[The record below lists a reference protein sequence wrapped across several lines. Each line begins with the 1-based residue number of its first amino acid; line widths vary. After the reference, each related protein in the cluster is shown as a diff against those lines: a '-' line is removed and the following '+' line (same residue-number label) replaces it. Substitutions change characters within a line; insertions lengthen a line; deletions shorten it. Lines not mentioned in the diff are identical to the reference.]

1 MNFKEKIELLN
12 QVKKEFQRGVD
23 LNFQNITSTIS
34 VDDVI
39 SADFEELY
47 LPLFERYKE
56 DGESFKKLFNTKL
69 ESNRY
74 SDSVGRELSY
84 IFRARQDRNK
94 IIDKYFRYAEEIGSF
109 NLANFA
115 FLSEDGDENYIN
127 SKILTNEKLSAIMI
141 STNSRDV
148 ISKLWDKVLMTADEE
163 TINGLFKFL
172 EENESEYTNL
182 PLVILN
188 KNISDENKI
197 SIIVK
202 TYKQKDLNKYTTF
215 MRENIVDLKDLDS
228 FIEATV
234 LQNNR
239 VKEKERA
246 VQDVIKRIFVGIRG
260 NSSSINFNK
269 FTHTA
274 AFFAKYR
281 KYMTPNFCNTIVNE
295 NNYYT
300 RRNANELVTQFY
312 MDAEFEDKMYISSK
326 IKGLGQ
332 RLFDNISNTLEL
344 HKDDPVKEK
353 LILNYMLTE
362 FSMNELW
369 KKFSME
375 GLAKVVNKHPE
386 IFGPKMGKL
395 IDLTEKSSSWRR
407 GINMDEVIQF
417 LKLIDTS
424 VLERKDF
431 QFVGSGENQNYELE
445 RTRNFGFSSDNDNNK
460 RSSYYSNNAPLFF
473 DFLGNFLK
481 NATMILSHLKSDVI
495 KKKFYD
501 TFFYTYADEEY
512 VQSELLSI
520 LTNSLDKNTMDGLIS
535 AANTSGSGVSR
546 SFNEQNIFGDLI
558 FKSVIRVIE
567 EFYPEHYDDVKTNL
581 ETLETSLRIIINI

>member
-12 QVKKEFQRGVD
+12 KVKTEFPRGVD

-34 VDDVI
+34 VNDVI
-39 SADFEELY
+39 STDFEELF
-47 LPLFERYKE
+47 LPLFEKYKE
-56 DGESFKKLFNTKL
+56 NNDSAKKVFNTKL
-69 ESNRY
+69 ESSRY
-74 SDSVGRELSY
+74 SDSIGRELSY

-94 IIDKYFRYAEEIGSF
+94 IIDKYFRYAEELGSF

-127 SKILTNEKLSAIMI
+127 SKILTNEKLSEIMI
-141 STNSRDV
+141 NTNSRDV
-148 ISKLWDKVLMTADEE
+148 ISKLWDKVLMTADEN
-163 TINGLFKFL
+163 TINGLVKFL
-172 EENESEYTNL
+172 EENKSEYTNL

-188 KNISDENKI
+188 KNISNDNKI

-215 MRENIVDLKDLDS
+215 MRENIVDLNDLDS

-260 NSSSINFNK
+260 NSSSVNFSK
-269 FTHTA
+269 FIHTA

-281 KYMTPNFCNTIVNE
+281 KYMTPNFCQAIMNE

-300 RRNANELVTQFY
+300 RRNSNELVTQFY
-312 MDAEFEDKMYISSK
+312 MDAEFEDKMFISSK
-326 IKGLGQ
+326 IRGLGQ
-332 RLFDNISNTLEL
+332 KLFDNISNTLEL
-344 HKDDPVKEK
+344 HKNDPVKEK

-369 KKFSME
+369 KKFGME
-375 GLAKVVNKHPE
+375 ELAKAVNKHPE
-386 IFGPKMGKL
+386 VFGPRMGKL

-407 GINMDEVIQF
+407 NVNMDEVIEF

-431 QFVGSGENQNYELE
+431 LFVGSIEDQSYELE

-460 RSSYYSNNAPLFF
+460 KSSYYSNNAPLFV
-473 DFLGNFLK
+473 DFLNNFLRNTK
-481 NATMILSHLKSDVI
+481 MILSHLKSDVI

-501 TFFYTYADEEY
+501 TFFYTYGDEDY

-520 LTNSLDKNTMDGLIS
+520 LTSSLDKKTMDDIINT
-535 AANTSGSGVSR
+535 ANKNDVGKL
-546 SFNEQNIFGDLI
+546 FNEQNIFEDLI
-558 FKSVIRVIE
+558 FKSVIKVIE
-567 EFYPEHYDDVKTNL
+567 EFYPEHYDNVKTNL
-581 ETLETSLRIIINI
+581 ETLETSLKIIINI

>member
-12 QVKKEFQRGVD
+12 KVKTEFKNGVD
-23 LNFQNITSTIS
+23 LDFNKIASTIS
-34 VDDVI
+34 IDDIVNT
-39 SADFEELY
+39 DFEELF

-56 DGESFKKLFNTKL
+56 NNDSAKKVFNTKL
-69 ESNRY
+69 ESSRY
-74 SDSVGRELSY
+74 SDNIGRELSY

-94 IIDKYFRYAEEIGSF
+94 IIDKYFRYAEELGSF

-127 SKILTNEKLSAIMI
+127 SKILTNEKLSEIMI
-141 STNSRDV
+141 NTNSRDV
-148 ISKLWDKVLMTADEE
+148 ISKLWDKVLMTADED
-163 TINGLFKFL
+163 TINGLVKFL
-172 EENESEYTNL
+172 EENKSEYTNL

-188 KNISDENKI
+188 KNISNDNKI

-215 MRENIVDLKDLDS
+215 MRENIVDLNDLDS

-260 NSSSINFNK
+260 NSSSVNFSK
-269 FTHTA
+269 FIHTA

-281 KYMTPNFCNTIVNE
+281 KYMTPNFCETIMNE

-300 RRNANELVTQFY
+300 RRNSNELVTQFY
-312 MDAEFEDKMYISSK
+312 MDAEFEDKMFISSK
-326 IKGLGQ
+326 IRGLGE

-344 HKDDPVKEK
+344 HKNDPVKEK

-369 KKFSME
+369 KKFGME
-375 GLAKVVNKHPE
+375 ELAKTVNKHPE
-386 IFGPKMGKL
+386 LFGPKMGKL

-407 GINMDEVIQF
+407 NVNMDEVIEF

-424 VLERKDF
+424 ILERKDF
-431 QFVGSGENQNYELE
+431 LFVGSGEDQNYELE
-445 RTRNFGFSSDNDNNK
+445 RTRNFGFSSDNDSNK
-460 RSSYYSNNAPLFF
+460 KSSYYSNNAPLFV
-473 DFLGNFLK
+473 DFLNNFLRNTK
-481 NATMILSHLKSDVI
+481 MILSHLKSDVI
-495 KKKFYD
+495 KKKLYD
-501 TFFYTYADEEY
+501 TFFYTYGDEDY

-520 LTNSLDKNTMDGLIS
+520 LTSSLDKKTMDDIINT
-535 AANTSGSGVSR
+535 ANKNNVGKL
-546 SFNEQNIFGDLI
+546 FNEQNIFEDLI
-558 FKSVIRVIE
+558 FKSVIKVIE
-567 EFYPEHYDDVKTNL
+567 EFYPEHYDNVKTNL
-581 ETLETSLRIIINI
+581 ETLEINLRIIINI